1 MHRSEMRLIVE
12 LGVNALDIMVVHK
25 VVELEAVRIVAAH
38 LVQTLY
44 SVRDLKEVV
53 VVVAGIQCLVQL
65 VIGDRVQCA
74 FIYPA
79 RVIAVDDFTHQPK
92 FRLNFVCDMAQ
103 RLHKVKVK
111 HIRSVK
117 TNAVHVKLADPEA
130 DNITDVVLHGRIA
143 LVELHEQV
151 VTAPVVVA
159 EPVVVLVVAA
169 KVHIAVPVSV
179 LRAFTFF
186 LDVFECKEIAPGVV
200 EHAVKN
206 YFDVLL
212 MALCHEIFQ
221 ILIVAEAAVE
231 LFVVG
236 RLIAVSDRF
245 KQWSD
250 IDGVAANAFDVVNPR
265 QQCI

>member
-1 MHRSEMRLIVE
+1 M
-12 LGVNALDIMVVHK
+12 
-25 VVELEAVRIVAAH
+25 
-38 LVQTLY
+38 
-44 SVRDLKEVV
+44 
-53 VVVAGIQCLVQL
+53 
-65 VIGDRVQCA
+65 
-74 FIYPA
+74 
-79 RVIAVDDFTHQPK
+79 
-92 FRLNFVCDMAQ
+92 
-103 RLHKVKVK
+103 
-111 HIRSVK
+111 
-117 TNAVHVKLADPEA
+117 
-130 DNITDVVLHGRIA
+130 
-143 LVELHEQV
+143 
-151 VTAPVVVA
+151 
-159 EPVVVLVVAA
+159 
-169 KVHIAVPVSV
+169 
-179 LRAFTFF
+179 
-186 LDVFECKEIAPGVV
+186 V